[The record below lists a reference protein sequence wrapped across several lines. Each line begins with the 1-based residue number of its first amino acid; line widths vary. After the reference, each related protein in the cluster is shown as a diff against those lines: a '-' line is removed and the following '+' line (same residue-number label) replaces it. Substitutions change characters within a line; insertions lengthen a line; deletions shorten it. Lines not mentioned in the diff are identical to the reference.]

1 MRSCPSV
8 ITRHAQ
14 LSISH
19 YLTRPTNMSGVV
31 SSACNNQESGLVPC
45 LHPVAVLKGWT
56 WATYDVLLLVDAYY
70 STVMQ
75 CQNRE
80 FLAGIGCVSLRSAS
94 LAKALLTLCTSV
106 ELSNVHPMLKYEASG
121 GSICTAIILSS

>member
-1 MRSCPSV
+1 MPAPSGGSK
-8 ITRHAQ
+8 R
-14 LSISH
+14 
-19 YLTRPTNMSGVV
+19 G
-31 SSACNNQESGLVPC
+31 
-45 LHPVAVLKGWT
+45 T

-80 FLAGIGCVSLRSAS
+80 VLAGIGCVSLRSAS
-94 LAKALLTLCTSV
+94 LAEALLTLCTSV